1 MLTGQ
6 VINVLDACGERDC
19 DSSTL
24 IDGTGGP
31 TCLAN
36 GPDCDCI
43 PSYYPAATGSDCIRE
58 YMILFIF

>member
-1 MLTGQ
+1 M
-6 VINVLDACGERDC
+6 VKNVFNEEVVNVPDACGERAC

-43 PSYYPAATGSDCIRE
+43 ASYFPSTTGTDCIRK
-58 YMILFIF
+58 Y